1 MNSDN
6 CKNLNLIDLL
16 SLTDRINLKRS
27 DMLLYK
33 ISVPT
38 THGKM

>member
-6 CKNLNLIDLL
+6 CKN
-16 SLTDRINLKRS
+16 LTDRINLKRS
-27 DMLLYK
+27 DMLLYQ